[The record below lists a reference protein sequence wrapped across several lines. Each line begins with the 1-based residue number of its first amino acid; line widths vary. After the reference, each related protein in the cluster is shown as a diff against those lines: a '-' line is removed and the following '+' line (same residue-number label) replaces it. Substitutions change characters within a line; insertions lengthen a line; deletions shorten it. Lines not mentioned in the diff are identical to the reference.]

1 MKISEKWKK
10 IVLDN
15 RNSSL
20 REIARYLNI
29 SEESVRSILM
39 DILVIRRVAA
49 WLLSK
54 ELNFLK
60 KQYREQVSLDM
71 LDRANSDPTFMELIV
86 TGDETWI
93 YEFDKKTGQQ
103 SSE

>member
-1 MKISEKWKK
+1 M
-10 IVLDN
+10 LDN